1 MVNQRGQGCESVWE
15 SETLESCYRGYFSSR
30 VGIVL
35 WNNFFSPQIFPQR
48 RSILL
53 SKNYPPNGR
62 IRKLISTRGIY
73 ILPKRIL
80 REYYGYLKEK
90 QGEKKIFESW
100 AILITLGSVLRW
112 ILCNE
117 VSLFWELLEEWLSLL
132 TRLGISNVFGKL
144 RRSVYTSWAVICGVL
159 HAEGRRDSAA
169 CKIFVSTANIGEILN
184 HNMIEIFDRQIFE

>member
-1 MVNQRGQGCESVWE
+1 MLGNCLETMVNQRGQGCESVWE
-15 SETLESCYRGYFSSR
+15 SETLESCCRGYFSSR

-53 SKNYPPNGR
+53 SKNYPSNGR
-62 IRKLISTRGIY
+62 IRKLILTRGIY

-90 QGEKKIFESW
+90 QEEKKIFESW
-100 AILITLGSVLRW
+100 TILITLGSVLRW

-117 VSLFWELLEEWLSLL
+117 VSLFWELLEEWLSLD
-132 TRLGISNVFGKL
+132 TPWHFKRLWKAPSKRIHIMSRNL
-144 RRSVYTSWAVICGVL
+144 WCTARRRSERFRGAQNICI
-159 HAEGRRDSAA
+159 D
-169 CKIFVSTANIGEILN
+169 CKYRWDIKS
-184 HNMIEIFDRQIFE
+184 

>member
-1 MVNQRGQGCESVWE
+1 MLGNCLETMVNQRGQGCESVWE
-15 SETLESCYRGYFSSR
+15 SETLENCHRGYFSSR

-53 SKNYPPNGR
+53 SKNYPSNGR

-100 AILITLGSVLRW
+100 ATLITLGSVLRW

-117 VSLFWELLEEWLSLL
+117 VSLFWELLEEWLSLD
-132 TRLGISNVFGKL
+132 TPWHFKRLWKAPSKRIHIMSRNL
-144 RRSVYTSWAVICGVL
+144 WCTARRRSERFRGVQNICI
-159 HAEGRRDSAA
+159 D
-169 CKIFVSTANIGEILN
+169 CKYRWDIKS
-184 HNMIEIFDRQIFE
+184 

>member
-1 MVNQRGQGCESVWE
+1 MLGNCLETMVNQRGQGCESVWE

-48 RSILL
+48 RSILP
-53 SKNYPPNGR
+53 SKNYPSNGR

-90 QGEKKIFESW
+90 QEEKKIFESW

-117 VSLFWELLEEWLSLL
+117 VSLFWELLEEWLSLD
-132 TRLGISNVFGKL
+132 TPWHFKRLWKAPSKRIHIMSRNL
-144 RRSVYTSWAVICGVL
+144 WCTARRRSERFRGVQNICM
-159 HAEGRRDSAA
+159 D
-169 CKIFVSTANIGEILN
+169 CKYRWDIKS
-184 HNMIEIFDRQIFE
+184 

>member
-1 MVNQRGQGCESVWE
+1 MLGNCLETMVNQRGQGCESVWE
-15 SETLESCYRGYFSSR
+15 SETLESCYRGCFSSR

-117 VSLFWELLEEWLSLL
+117 VSLFWELLEEWLSLD
-132 TRLGISNVFGKL
+132 TPWHFKRLWKAPSKRIHIMSRNL
-144 RRSVYTSWAVICGVL
+144 WCTARRRSERFRGVQNICI
-159 HAEGRRDSAA
+159 D
-169 CKIFVSTANIGEILN
+169 CKYRWDIKS
-184 HNMIEIFDRQIFE
+184 

>member
-1 MVNQRGQGCESVWE
+1 MLGNCLETMVNQRGQGCESVWE

-90 QGEKKIFESW
+90 QEEKKIFESW
-100 AILITLGSVLRW
+100 ATLITLGSVLRW

-117 VSLFWELLEEWLSLL
+117 VSLFWELLEEWLSLD
-132 TRLGISNVFGKL
+132 TPWHFKRLWKAPSKRIHIMSRNL
-144 RRSVYTSWAVICGVL
+144 WCTARRRSERFRGVQNICI
-159 HAEGRRDSAA
+159 D
-169 CKIFVSTANIGEILN
+169 CKYRWDIKS
-184 HNMIEIFDRQIFE
+184 

>member
-1 MVNQRGQGCESVWE
+1 MLGNCLETMVNQRGQGCESIWE

-53 SKNYPPNGR
+53 SKNYPSNGR

-100 AILITLGSVLRW
+100 ATLITLGSVLRW

-117 VSLFWELLEEWLSLL
+117 VSLFWELLEEWLSLD
-132 TRLGISNVFGKL
+132 TPWHFKRLWKAPSKRIHIMSRNL
-144 RRSVYTSWAVICGVL
+144 WCTARRRSERFRGVQNICI
-159 HAEGRRDSAA
+159 D
-169 CKIFVSTANIGEILN
+169 CKYRWDIKS
-184 HNMIEIFDRQIFE
+184 

>member
-1 MVNQRGQGCESVWE
+1 MLGNCLETMVNQRGQGCESVWE

-53 SKNYPPNGR
+53 SKNYPSNGR
-62 IRKLISTRGIY
+62 IRKLIPTRGIY

-90 QGEKKIFESW
+90 QEEKKIFESW

-117 VSLFWELLEEWLSLL
+117 VSLFWELLEEWLSLD
-132 TRLGISNVFGKL
+132 TPWHFKRLWKAPSKRIHIMSRNL
-144 RRSVYTSWAVICGVL
+144 WCTARRRSERFRGEQNICI
-159 HAEGRRDSAA
+159 D
-169 CKIFVSTANIGEILN
+169 CKYRWDIKS
-184 HNMIEIFDRQIFE
+184 